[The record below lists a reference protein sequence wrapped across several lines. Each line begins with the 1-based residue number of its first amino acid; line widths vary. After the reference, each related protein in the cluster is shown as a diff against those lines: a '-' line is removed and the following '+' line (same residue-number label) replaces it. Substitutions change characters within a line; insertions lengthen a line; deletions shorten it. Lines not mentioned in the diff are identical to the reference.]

1 MENAE
6 LEISFA
12 VQDRVYN
19 VWPPFSKFCMKQF
32 ELVVLDLL
40 YKSGIR
46 LSFEW
51 ELSLP
56 LSGHTG
62 VFIFI
67 VFSFC

>member
-12 VQDRVYN
+12 VVQDRVYN

-32 ELVVLDLL
+32 ELVVLNLL

-56 LSGHTG
+56 
-62 VFIFI
+62 V
-67 VFSFC
+67 

>member
-6 LEISFA
+6 LEISFSVA
-12 VQDRVYN
+12 QDSVYD

-40 YKSGIR
+40 FRSMFSSGIR
-46 LSFEW
+46 LSIEW

-56 LSGHTG
+56 L
-62 VFIFI
+62 
-67 VFSFC
+67 

>member
-12 VQDRVYN
+12 VVQDRVYN
-19 VWPPFSKFCMKQF
+19 VWPPFSKFCMTQV

-56 LSGHTG
+56 L
-62 VFIFI
+62 
-67 VFSFC
+67 

>member
-1 MENAE
+1 MHSKVQVVNGECRA
-6 LEISFA
+6 EISFA
-12 VQDRVYN
+12 VVQDRVYN

-56 LSGHTG
+56 L
-62 VFIFI
+62 
-67 VFSFC
+67 

>member
-12 VQDRVYN
+12 VVQDRVYN

-56 LSGHTG
+56 L
-62 VFIFI
+62 
-67 VFSFC
+67 